1 MGRKHWE
8 GETFHGYKERM
19 IDSVS
24 ESYCA
29 AKWYN
34 ATIWLGHGQTASCHH
49 PPGHW
54 IPLDELKDNPT
65 AIHNTKHKKEMRKQ
79 MLEGTRPS
87 ECEYCWKVEDI
98 GRDNISD
105 RVYKTEIYKDDDVV
119 DAANLPWDADVEL
132 RTLEIAFDRACNFK
146 CSYCNPAFSSA
157 WVKDINTYGSYQ
169 NIQSDG
175 RGHFVDTAEWA
186 KPIADKEEQNP
197 YINAFQQWWEKSLAD
212 NLEEIRI
219 TGGEPIMHTGTWKL
233 FEWFEKNPNRGRQM
247 RFAINSNLCPEKPKI
262 FEKMIDKSWFVPNF
276 ELYTSM
282 EAVGKQAE
290 YIRDGLDY
298 DKWKNNLHEVL
309 LKSNVR
315 KTHMMLTI
323 NALCLGSITEFFD
336 EMLEFKRI
344 YGKWRAPTMTLNILR
359 FPSFQ
364 SVAILPEH
372 LKTHYKDK
380 IQSWFDK
387 NEDKCTSG
395 ERFHIQRLID
405 YLDVVKTP
413 HKHTSETD
421 KLYNDFKVFFE
432 QYDVRRG
439 LNFRETFDPM
449 LVEWYDSIE
458 AKYPTREQI
467 VNKELVFKDINFGAD
482 PATMEAYEGG
492 DDEHEKSIVGE
503 NNG

>member
-1 MGRKHWE
+1 
-8 GETFHGYKERM
+8 
-19 IDSVS
+19 
-24 ESYCA
+24 
-29 AKWYN
+29 
-34 ATIWLGHGQTASCHH
+34 
-49 PPGHW
+49 
-54 IPLDELKDNPT
+54 
-65 AIHNTKHKKEMRKQ
+65 
-79 MLEGTRPS
+79 
-87 ECEYCWKVEDI
+87 
-98 GRDNISD
+98 
-105 RVYKTEIYKDDDVV
+105 
-119 DAANLPWDADVEL
+119 
-132 RTLEIAFDRACNFK
+132 
-146 CSYCNPAFSSA
+146 
-157 WVKDINTYGSYQ
+157 
-169 NIQSDG
+169 
-175 RGHFVDTAEWA
+175 
-186 KPIADKEEQNP
+186 
-197 YINAFQQWWEKSLAD
+197 
-212 NLEEIRI
+212 
-219 TGGEPIMHTGTWKL
+219 MHTGTWKL

-298 DKWKNNLHEVL
+298 DKWKDNLHEVL

-364 SVAILPEH
+364 SVAILPAH

-380 IQSWFDK
+380 IQAWFDK

-413 HKHTSETD
+413 QAHKR
-421 KLYNDFKVFFE
+421 N
-432 QYDVRRG
+432 R
-439 LNFRETFDPM
+439 
-449 LVEWYDSIE
+449 
-458 AKYPTREQI
+458 
-467 VNKELVFKDINFGAD
+467 
-482 PATMEAYEGG
+482 
-492 DDEHEKSIVGE
+492 
-503 NNG
+503 